1 MSDYSIAAVGI
12 MAQMLLS
19 ELQLLLNSACAI
31 APAAALLRTACSA
44 ALRICDVL
52 LLSMQ
57 LADAS
62 S

>member
-1 MSDYSIAAVGI
+1 
-12 MAQMLLS
+12 MLLS